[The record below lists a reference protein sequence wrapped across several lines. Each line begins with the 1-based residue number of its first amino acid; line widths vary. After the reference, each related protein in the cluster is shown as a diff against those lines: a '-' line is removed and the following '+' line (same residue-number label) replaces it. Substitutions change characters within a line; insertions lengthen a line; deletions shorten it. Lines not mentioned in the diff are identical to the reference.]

1 VIAEALGRRLGVGR
15 VTLIEALAQRRVN
28 VVGLALP
35 PAMQPQV
42 CGTLLSAGVL

>member
-28 VVGLALP
+28 VFGVALP